1 MNDLLNPRIANIRYA
16 ATVMIIL
23 AGVLICVFLSVYQA
37 VDNKTSDMNYNVTV
51 SLNGYLIKAA
61 NAEYDSE
68 AKLFEFDL
76 YHKSKSEV
84 KASTPEIY
92 SIASSDDLNTFRK
105 YTAEPI
111 KNNEYG
117 IHYSVADVPAEA
129 EYVRIF
135 LSSTTPSYTLPDKT
149 DDFGNVIKGETV
161 AEATQYVE
169 IVIDMKSVNQEKI
182 SPEGIISDIDKN
194 FSSESSTTS
203 QTTLQ
208 SSVTYT
214 STAVSESTTSA
225 ASASSVSS
233 TTTIESSHTTTVSG
247 SHTTTVAESH
257 TTAAVT
263 TSSMTTTTSKQTTT
277 TKHTTA
283 KTETTSAKKT
293 TTTAAVSSSTTT
305 AATTR
310 PPVTTTAQHIPLRG
324 LKIDCAQ
331 AVNGVVTL
339 PQGSSA
345 ALTAVFTPENASA
358 KVSWSSTDSS
368 VAVVDA
374 TGKVTAVSKGTCI
387 IKCTST
393 GEELFEVGIMIKV
406 Q

>member
-37 VDNKTSDMNYNVTV
+37 VDDKTSDMNYNVTV

-117 IHYSVADVPAEA
+117 MHYRVTDVPAEA

-161 AEATQYVE
+161 AETTQYVE

-182 SPEGIISDIDKN
+182 SPEGIISDIDKD
-194 FSSESSTTS
+194 FSSESTTS
-203 QTTLQ
+203 LFSVQ

-214 STAVSESTTSA
+214 SKAAFVSN
-225 ASASSVSS
+225 
-233 TTTIESSHTTTVSG
+233 TTT
-247 SHTTTVAESH
+247 AESH
-257 TTAAVT
+257 TTAAIT
-263 TSSMTTTTSKQTTT
+263 TSSMSTTSKQTTT
-277 TKHTTA
+277 PKQTTA
-283 KTETTSAKKT
+283 KPESTSAKKT

-305 AATTR
+305 AKATK

-345 ALTAVFTPENASA
+345 KLTAVFTPANASA

-368 VAVVDA
+368 VAAVDA
-374 TGKVTAVSKGTCI
+374 SGKVMAVSKGTCI

-406 Q
+406 R

>member
-37 VDNKTSDMNYNVTV
+37 VDDKTSDMNYNVTV

-117 IHYSVADVPAEA
+117 MHYSVTDVPSEA

-161 AEATQYVE
+161 AETTQYVE

-194 FSSESSTTS
+194 FSSESTTS
-203 QTTLQ
+203 LFSVQ

-214 STAVSESTTSA
+214 SKA
-225 ASASSVSS
+225 ASVSN
-233 TTTIESSHTTTVSG
+233 TTTAESHTTTV
-247 SHTTTVAESH
+247 
-257 TTAAVT
+257 VT
-263 TSSMTTTTSKQTTT
+263 TSSLTTTTSKQMTTP
-277 TKHTTA
+277 KQTTA
-283 KTETTSAKKT
+283 KPKTTSAKKT

-305 AATTR
+305 AKATK

-324 LKIDCAQ
+324 LKIDCVQ

-345 ALTAVFTPENASA
+345 TLSAVFTPANASA
-358 KVSWSSTDSS
+358 EVSWSSTDSS
-368 VAVVDA
+368 VAVADA
-374 TGKVTAVSKGTCI
+374 SGKVTAVSKGTCI

-393 GEELFEVGIMIKV
+393 GKELFEVGIMIKV

>member
-37 VDNKTSDMNYNVTV
+37 VDDKTSDMNYNVTV

-117 IHYSVADVPAEA
+117 IHYSVTDVPAEA

-214 STAVSESTTSA
+214 STAASESTASTVSATSE
-225 ASASSVSS
+225 SS
-233 TTTIESSHTTTVSG
+233 TTT
-247 SHTTTVAESH
+247 AESH

-263 TSSMTTTTSKQTTT
+263 TSSMSTTSKQTTT
-277 TKHTTA
+277 PKQTTA
-283 KTETTSAKKT
+283 KPKTTSAKKT
-293 TTTAAVSSSTTT
+293 TTTAAVSSSTAT

-310 PPVTTTAQHIPLRG
+310 PTVTTTAQHIPLRG

-345 ALTAVFTPENASA
+345 ALTAVFTPANASA

-368 VAVVDA
+368 VAVADA
-374 TGKVTAVSKGTCI
+374 SGKVTAVSKGTCI

>member
-37 VDNKTSDMNYNVTV
+37 VDDKNSDMNYNVTV

-111 KNNEYG
+111 KSNEYG
-117 IHYSVADVPAEA
+117 MHYSVADVPGEA

-203 QTTLQ
+203 QTSVQ
-208 SSVTYT
+208 SSTTT
-214 STAVSESTTSA
+214 STVSSESTTSA

-233 TTTIESSHTTTVSG
+233 TTTAESNTTTVSG
-247 SHTTTVAESH
+247 SHTTTVAQSQ
-257 TTAAVT
+257 TTAAIT
-263 TSSMTTTTSKQTTT
+263 TSSMSTISKQTTT
-277 TKHTTA
+277 PKQTTA
-283 KTETTSAKKT
+283 KPKTTSAKKA

-368 VAVVDA
+368 VAVADA

>member
-37 VDNKTSDMNYNVTV
+37 VDDKTSDMNYNVTV

-117 IHYSVADVPAEA
+117 MHYRVTDVPAEA

-161 AEATQYVE
+161 AETTQYVE

-182 SPEGIISDIDKN
+182 SPEGIISDIDKD
-194 FSSESSTTS
+194 FSSESTTS
-203 QTTLQ
+203 LFSVQ

-214 STAVSESTTSA
+214 SKAAFVSN
-225 ASASSVSS
+225 
-233 TTTIESSHTTTVSG
+233 TTT
-247 SHTTTVAESH
+247 AESH
-257 TTAAVT
+257 TTAAIT
-263 TSSMTTTTSKQTTT
+263 TSSMSTTSKQTTT
-277 TKHTTA
+277 PKQTTA
-283 KTETTSAKKT
+283 KPESTSAKKT

-305 AATTR
+305 AKATK
-310 PPVTTTAQHIPLRG
+310 PPVTTAAHHIPLRG

-345 ALTAVFTPENASA
+345 TLSAVFTPANASA

-368 VAVVDA
+368 VAVADA
-374 TGKVTAVSKGTCI
+374 SGKVTAVSKGTCI

-406 Q
+406 R

>member
-37 VDNKTSDMNYNVTV
+37 VDDKTSDMNYNVTV

-117 IHYSVADVPAEA
+117 IHYSVTDVPAEA

-208 SSVTYT
+208 SSATYT
-214 STAVSESTTSA
+214 STAASESTASA
-225 ASASSVSS
+225 ASETSESS
-233 TTTIESSHTTTVSG
+233 TTT
-247 SHTTTVAESH
+247 AESH
-257 TTAAVT
+257 TTAAIT
-263 TSSMTTTTSKQTTT
+263 TSSMSTTSKQTTT
-277 TKHTTA
+277 PKQTTA
-283 KTETTSAKKT
+283 KPKTTSAKKT
-293 TTTAAVSSSTTT
+293 TTTASVSSSTAT

-310 PPVTTTAQHIPLRG
+310 PTVTTTAQHIPLRG

-345 ALTAVFTPENASA
+345 ALTAVFTPANASA

-368 VAVVDA
+368 VAVADA
-374 TGKVTAVSKGTCI
+374 SGKVTAVSKGTCI

>member
-37 VDNKTSDMNYNVTV
+37 VDDKTSDMNYNVTV

-117 IHYSVADVPAEA
+117 IHYSVTDVPAEA

-208 SSVTYT
+208 SSATYT
-214 STAVSESTTSA
+214 STAVSEA
-225 ASASSVSS
+225 ASETSESS
-233 TTTIESSHTTTVSG
+233 TTT
-247 SHTTTVAESH
+247 AESH

-263 TSSMTTTTSKQTTT
+263 TSSMSTTSKQTTT
-277 TKHTTA
+277 PKQTTA
-283 KTETTSAKKT
+283 KPKTTSAKKT
-293 TTTAAVSSSTTT
+293 TTTAAVSSSTAT

-310 PPVTTTAQHIPLRG
+310 PTVTTTAQHIPLRG

-345 ALTAVFTPENASA
+345 ALTAVFTPANASA

-368 VAVVDA
+368 VAVADA
-374 TGKVTAVSKGTCI
+374 SGKVTAVSKGTCI

>member
-37 VDNKTSDMNYNVTV
+37 VDDKTSDMNYNVTV

-117 IHYSVADVPAEA
+117 MHYRVTDVPAEA

-161 AEATQYVE
+161 AETTQYVE

-182 SPEGIISDIDKN
+182 SPEGIISDIDKD
-194 FSSESSTTS
+194 FSSESTTS
-203 QTTLQ
+203 LFSVQ

-214 STAVSESTTSA
+214 SKAAFVSN
-225 ASASSVSS
+225 
-233 TTTIESSHTTTVSG
+233 TTT
-247 SHTTTVAESH
+247 AESH
-257 TTAAVT
+257 TTAAIT
-263 TSSMTTTTSKQTTT
+263 TSSMSTTSKQTTT
-277 TKHTTA
+277 PKQTNA
-283 KTETTSAKKT
+283 KTETTSVKKT

-305 AATTR
+305 AEATR

-345 ALTAVFTPENASA
+345 TLTAVFTPANASA

-368 VAVVDA
+368 VAAVDA
-374 TGKVTAVSKGTCI
+374 SGKVMAVSKGTCI

>member
-16 ATVMIIL
+16 ATVLIIL

-37 VDNKTSDMNYNVTV
+37 VDDKTSDMNYNVTV

-182 SPEGIISDIDKN
+182 SPEGIISDIDKD

-214 STAVSESTTSA
+214 STAVSESTASA
-225 ASASSVSS
+225 ASETSESS
-233 TTTIESSHTTTVSG
+233 TTT
-247 SHTTTVAESH
+247 AESH

-263 TSSMTTTTSKQTTT
+263 TSSMSTTSKQTTT
-277 TKHTTA
+277 PKQTTA
-283 KTETTSAKKT
+283 KTETTSVKKT
-293 TTTAAVSSSTTT
+293 TTTAAVSSSTAT

-310 PPVTTTAQHIPLRG
+310 PTVTTTAQHIPLRG

-345 ALTAVFTPENASA
+345 ALTAVFTPANASA

-368 VAVVDA
+368 VAAVDA
-374 TGKVTAVSKGTCI
+374 SGKVTAVSKGTCI

>member
-37 VDNKTSDMNYNVTV
+37 VDDKTSDMNYNVTV

-111 KNNEYG
+111 KSNEYG
-117 IHYSVADVPAEA
+117 MHYSVTDVPAEA

-161 AEATQYVE
+161 AEVTQYVE

-194 FSSESSTTS
+194 FSSESTTS

-214 STAVSESTTSA
+214 STAASESTASA
-225 ASASSVSS
+225 ASETSESS
-233 TTTIESSHTTTVSG
+233 TTT
-247 SHTTTVAESH
+247 AESQ

-263 TSSMTTTTSKQTTT
+263 TSSMTTSKQTTT
-277 TKHTTA
+277 PKQTTA
-283 KTETTSAKKT
+283 KTETTSVKKT
-293 TTTAAVSSSTTT
+293 TTTAAVSSSTAT

-310 PPVTTTAQHIPLRG
+310 PTVTTTAQHIPLRG

-345 ALTAVFTPENASA
+345 ALTAVFTPANASA

-368 VAVVDA
+368 VAAVDA